1 MAIVNRKKRANK
13 HSNYLEEGT
22 MRKGKSLF
30 GRSLVWLAIFP
41 LTLAFNFFNLQ
52 MPSAIAAE
60 TITVGVLTDLSGTLA
75 FPAQEMLQ
83 GFQVAVDEWNE
94 KGGIKNKKIVIE
106 VDDDEGKPAVGLR
119 KAEKMVLSKGIK
131 YIAGTVNSAVAL
143 AISAK
148 APEWDIIYLTAGAK
162 AVDITGKSWNKNTFR
177 RNRNDDQDMMIVSAW
192 LDDHPELKTWYCI
205 GADYVWGRGNVAA
218 FKKIAEAKGR
228 TIVGEVFPEIGNKD
242 YGSQII
248 KIIEKKPDA
257 VWAALSGAWAI
268 DFIKQAKSFGLS
280 DKAKIAGV
288 LLTPESVVRAA
299 GPAAIGLYGNLNYA
313 VDINTPENINFKKRF
328 QNKFKRVPTGFN
340 VEGYVA
346 AVMLFNGIAKAKSEA
361 PKDVIQALE
370 GLEYSSP
377 LGKELVRKEDHQ
389 VLAPNYMGIVVK
401 SEKDPGGVVTKVEKA
416 YSREKGA
423 VPLEKT
429 GLKR

>member
-1 MAIVNRKKRANK
+1 
-13 HSNYLEEGT
+13 
-22 MRKGKSLF
+22 MRKGRTFCGSIF
-30 GRSLVWLAIFP
+30 VWLVIFP
-41 LTLAFNFFNLQ
+41 LILAFNTKFEES
-52 MPSAIAAE
+52 SAIAADK
-60 TITVGVLTDLSGTLA
+60 TITIGVLADLSGTLA
-75 FPAQEMLQ
+75 LPGQEMLQ
-83 GFQVAVDEWNE
+83 GFEVAVDEWNE
-94 KGGIKNKKIVIE
+94 KGGLRTKKIVME

-143 AISAK
+143 AISTK
-148 APEWDIIYLTAGAK
+148 APEWDIIYVTAGAK
-162 AVDITGKSWNKNTFR
+162 NVDITGKNWNKNTFR
-177 RNRNDDQDMMIVSAW
+177 RNRNDDQDMMIISAW
-192 LDDHPELKTWYCI
+192 LYDHPELKTWYLI

-218 FKKIAEAKGR
+218 FKKIAESKGR
-228 TIVGEVFPEIGNKD
+228 KVVGEVFPEIGNKD

-248 KIIEKKPDA
+248 KILEKKPDA
-257 VWAALSGAWAI
+257 VWAALSGSWAV

-280 DKAKIAGV
+280 DKCKIVGV
-288 LLTPESVVRAA
+288 LLTPESVIRAS
-299 GPAAIGLYGNLNYA
+299 GPAAIGIYGNLNYD
-313 VDINTPENINFKKRF
+313 VDLNTPENINFKKRF
-328 QNKFKRVPTGFN
+328 QNKFKRIPTGFN

-377 LGKELVRKEDHQ
+377 LGKELVRKRDHQ

-401 SEKDPGGVVTKVEKA
+401 SEKDQGGVVTKVEKA

-423 VPLEKT
+423 VPLEET